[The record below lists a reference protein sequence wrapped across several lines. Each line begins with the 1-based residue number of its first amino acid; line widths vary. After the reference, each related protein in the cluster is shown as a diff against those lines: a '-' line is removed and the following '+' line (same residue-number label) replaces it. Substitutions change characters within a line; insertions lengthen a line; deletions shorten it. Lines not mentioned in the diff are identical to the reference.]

1 MTYQDISANDDYDLP
16 RTDLGD
22 ILNPIE
28 EGNETTDTESGATMT
43 ESGADDD
50 DHDVP
55 HPDQETHLKKDIHH
69 GFSQVSNLASMLEG
83 VESTTEEVAQHKYS
97 RLAQSSYD
105 YFNSKGDADLV
116 NKNLKNPKYSHEIG
130 RAHV

>member
-1 MTYQDISANDDYDLP
+1 MTYQDITGFETHDISANDDYDLP

-28 EGNETTDTESGATMT
+28 EGNETTDTESGATIETT

-83 VESTTEEVAQHKYS
+83 VESTCLLYTSPSPRDMRRS
-97 RLAQSSYD
+97 RMPSS
-105 YFNSKGDADLV
+105 A
-116 NKNLKNPKYSHEIG
+116 
-130 RAHV
+130 